1 MTTDVRAEPRRA
13 SLALPGMPPL
23 ATLVTAALFAV
34 LFARPARVLVWEWW
48 NNPEAGHGLL
58 LAPLA
63 IWFAWKSGIDPQARP
78 NRTLGITLLLFAV
91 FFRWVSDLAAELF
104 VMRGSM
110 LMAAAGI
117 IAWYFGFRQ
126 LLRWWLPITL
136 LALSIPLPELV
147 LSRLA
152 LPLQFVASNIGA
164 TLLAWR
170 DIPVLLT
177 GNVIRIPGHE
187 LFVAEACS
195 GLRSLTALISLGVLL
210 GAITLRHPLSRVA
223 LLGSAIPV
231 AIMLNG
237 VRVFLTG
244 FLVYFVDPK
253 LGEGF
258 MHLTEGWLIFLVA
271 FLILGGFAWLIG
283 TAERRILDG
292 PRPPREE
299 VVAEESDEEEYD
311 DGEYEDV
318 EYVEGEAYGDG
329 QDAPAPVRAEGD
341 GASAAAPVAP
351 PDAATVKP
359 TTGAAAHA

>member
-1 MTTDVRAEPRRA
+1 
-13 SLALPGMPPL
+13 
-23 ATLVTAALFAV
+23 
-34 LFARPARVLVWEWW
+34 
-48 NNPEAGHGLL
+48 
-58 LAPLA
+58 
-63 IWFAWKSGIDPQARP
+63 
-78 NRTLGITLLLFAV
+78 
-91 FFRWVSDLAAELF
+91 

-117 IAWYFGFRQ
+117 VAWYFGFRQ
-126 LLRWWLPITL
+126 LLRWWLPFTL

-164 TLLAWR
+164 KLLAWR
-170 DIPVLLT
+170 EIPVLLT

-195 GLRSLTALISLGVLL
+195 GLRSLTALFSLGVLL
-210 GAITLRHPLSRVA
+210 GAITLRHPVTRVL

-244 FLVYFVDPK
+244 FLVFFVDPK

-271 FLILGGFAWLIG
+271 FMILGAFAWLFG

-292 PRPPREE
+292 PRPPREQPVE
-299 VVAEESDEEEYD
+299 DEEEYED
-311 DGEYEDV
+311 EEYDETVAYDEDGNPIETVEYE
-318 EYVEGEAYGDG
+318 EGSEE
-329 QDAPAPVRAEGD
+329 VV
-341 GASAAAPVAP
+341 SAAAPGVAP
-351 PDAATVKP
+351 ENNSAVKP
-359 TTGAAAHA
+359 TAEAPAHA